1 MIEKMSAALRHAN
14 RLDVLERLQEAA
26 LEIVPSRKLAAVLA
40 TEMTVFY
47 YAFCAWRRKA
57 DAPEGARAFS
67 VHRQSGVAALFG
79 MLAGVT
85 VMEAALVH
93 LVLMRW
99 SATAAWVLTAL
110 SAYGVVWLVAMSRAF
125 LLRPVLVQDGEV
137 VVRSGM
143 MWTLRVPVAA
153 IAAVDRGGKFE
164 IKVPPACEPN
174 VVLRLAAPVVARGMY
189 GIARRVASVG
199 LAVDDRDDLERAI
212 AAATAAYTR
221 SRRPQS

>member
-1 MIEKMSAALRHAN
+1 
-14 RLDVLERLQEAA
+14 
-26 LEIVPSRKLAAVLA
+26 
-40 TEMTVFY
+40 
-47 YAFCAWRRKA
+47 
-57 DAPEGARAFS
+57 
-67 VHRQSGVAALFG
+67 
-79 MLAGVT
+79 
-85 VMEAALVH
+85 
-93 LVLMRW
+93 
-99 SATAAWVLTAL
+99 
-110 SAYGVVWLVAMSRAF
+110 
-125 LLRPVLVQDGEV
+125 LRPVLVQDGEV